1 MEAANSVIQE
11 PQKNQ
16 ELEDIDETSKS
27 LGNLS
32 DDVLL
37 DILSLLP
44 TKEAVRTSL
53 LSKRWEYLW
62 ASMSNLVF
70 DGSLPAKRT
79 ICFPNLKILTMKYV
93 TFWDE
98 DSIQQL
104 LSAPPLLE
112 KLELHN
118 CSWGD
123 LKVVTISA
131 PNLQYLSIREI
142 MRRSP
147 SHGDVC
153 QVMIFGESLKEFYY
167 RGLFGHYCLYNSVS
181 LKKAGI
187 FTYPNPSVQIAHR
200 MYKLLAGL
208 SNVQFLELSSAVVKV
223 CLLLSFVNAIFT
235 TTFSGKNGKGNQLLK
250 GKANVI

>member
-131 PNLQYLSIREI
+131 PNLQYLSIRENV
-142 MRRSP
+142 RRRP
-147 SHGDVC
+147 SNGDVC

-208 SNVQFLELSSAVVKV
+208 SNVQFLELSS
-223 CLLLSFVNAIFT
+223 CC
-235 TTFSGKNGKGNQLLK
+235 G
-250 GKANVI
+250 